1 MGVHMARRSKGLRSK
16 SRGKL
21 TKHPRQFGLS
31 PVSRAV
37 QELPVGTKVV
47 IILDPGVVKG
57 QPHPRYHGRVGTV
70 QERRG
75 RAYVVGVRDGGSM
88 KKVISRPEHLRVVKR

>member
-1 MGVHMARRSKGLRSK
+1 MARRSKGLRSK

-21 TKHPRQFGLS
+21 TKHSRQLGLP
-31 PVSRAV
+31 PVSRSI
-37 QELPVGTKVV
+37 QELPMGTKVA

-57 QPHPRYHGRVGTV
+57 QPHPRYHGRVGIV

-75 RAYVVGVRDGGSM
+75 RAYVVEVRDGGST
-88 KKVISRPEHLRVVKR
+88 KRIISRPEHLRMVR

>member
-1 MGVHMARRSKGLRSK
+1 MARRSKGLRSK

-21 TKHPRQFGLS
+21 TKHPRQQGLS
-31 PVSRAV
+31 PVSMAV
-37 QELPVGTKVV
+37 QELPVGSRVV

-57 QPHPRYHGRVGTV
+57 QPHPRFHGRVGIV

-75 RAYVVGVRDGGSM
+75 RAYVVEIMDGGSR
-88 KKVISRPEHLRVVKR
+88 KRIISRPEHLRMVR

>member
-1 MGVHMARRSKGLRSK
+1 MARRSKGLRSK

-21 TKHPRQFGLS
+21 TKHPRQQGLS
-31 PVSRAV
+31 PVSMAV
-37 QELPVGTKVV
+37 QELPVGSRVA

-57 QPHPRYHGRVGTV
+57 QPHPRFHGRVGIV

-75 RAYVVGVRDGGSM
+75 RAYVVEIMDGGSR
-88 KKVISRPEHLRVVKR
+88 KRIISRPEHLRMVR